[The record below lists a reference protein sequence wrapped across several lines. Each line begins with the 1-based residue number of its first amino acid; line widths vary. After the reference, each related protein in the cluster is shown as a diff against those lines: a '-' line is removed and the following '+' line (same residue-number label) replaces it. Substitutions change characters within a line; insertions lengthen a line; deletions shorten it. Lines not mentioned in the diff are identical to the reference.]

1 MMHARPDDVSAEG
14 QPVKNAPEHDTSE
27 NTEHVR
33 AITREVDRIARIVER
48 MNLGDYV
55 GLLQRPG
62 RLLWLNFLA
71 GLARGLGG
79 ILGATLLVSLVLA
92 IAHWIIESNLP
103 GVSEFLTKFVHLL
116 QQNPKG
122 Q

>member
-1 MMHARPDDVSAEG
+1 MRAPRPEDEMSKEDAHAIA
-14 QPVKNAPEHDTSE
+14 
-27 NTEHVR
+27 
-33 AITREVDRIARIVER
+33 REVDRIVKLVER
-48 MNLGDYV
+48 LNLGDYV

-79 ILGATLLVSLVLA
+79 ILGATLLVSLILW
-92 IAHWIIESNLP
+92 IAHWIILTNLP
-103 GVSEFLTKFVHLL
+103 GVSQFLTKFVHLL

-122 Q
+122 H